1 MYCLS
6 MPPKVICKNILHKH
20 STRSSFILFSV
31 HLYGL
36 YMLHKKFATNR
47 THACS
52 DLLPF
57 LQHKQISLHFWFLEV
72 DFVYSLQYSLIHI
85 CAKEDEPFCTMS
97 VKCQVRGGGLVL
109 DLFNHP
115 GSSNCDTFDNQCK
128 LIPYTESKGERHE
141 SITDKD
147 TRVSQKGQVYI
158 MI

>member
-1 MYCLS
+1 MF
-6 MPPKVICKNILHKH
+6 ICIQ
-20 STRSSFILFSV
+20 
-31 HLYGL
+31 Y
-36 YMLHKKFATNR
+36 LHKKFAANR

-72 DFVYSLQYSLIHI
+72 VFVYRLQYSLIHI
-85 CAKEDEPFCTMS
+85 CAKEDEPFCTIS
-97 VKCQVRGGGLVL
+97 VKCQVRGVGRLVL

-147 TRVSQKGQVYI
+147 TWVSQKGQVYI